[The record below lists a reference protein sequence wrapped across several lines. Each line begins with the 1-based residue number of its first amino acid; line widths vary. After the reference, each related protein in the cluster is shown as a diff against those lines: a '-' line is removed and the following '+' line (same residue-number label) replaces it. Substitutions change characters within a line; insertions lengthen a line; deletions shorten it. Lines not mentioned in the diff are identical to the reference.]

1 MKSSTT
7 NLQSSSKV
15 ELFCPE
21 NGLFESP
28 NFNNFWEGH
37 TRYRDCFRFDKTPIW
52 IPQIK
57 EFNFWN
63 MDASRLH
70 FKWFC
75 WGGIHVIVVLFPEV
89 LYKGDVCAWEDNS
102 ACFHSEKYCIILM
115 LRKLLLDV
123 FQHYPKALCSY
134 SSKCSIRWLS
144 FLLYF
149 LDLNMQKLKNER
161 REKLSASFQCCS
173 MICHKLAL
181 IQIFFAWSEAKKIC
195 HSFSIFELQQTH
207 SRRKE
212 HYSF

>member
-1 MKSSTT
+1 MSCFVQKMACLRAQTSTT
-7 NLQSSSKV
+7 FGRGTPGTEIVFALIK
-15 ELFCPE
+15 LP
-21 NGLFESP
+21 FESLKHNP
-28 NFNNFWEGH
+28 M
-37 TRYRDCFRFDKTPIW
+37 P
-52 IPQIK
+52 K

-134 SSKCSIRWLS
+134 SSKCSIRWHS

-181 IQIFFAWSEAKKIC
+181 IQIFFAWSQA
-195 HSFSIFELQQTH
+195 
-207 SRRKE
+207 
-212 HYSF
+212 